1 MYFSKLK
8 YRALVIGLACAIA
21 SATVSCADD
30 EDAFD
35 VPDYTITGQPV
46 TLSVPVKIPE
56 MDVKSRAALLESSLN
71 QVESLWIRTY
81 SSATGLATSK
91 WIKLTPGT
99 TDTEIGHSVDI
110 NIETQSG
117 YNYIIGVA
125 NVNNPAVTKNNP
137 SDVSTLAELLET
149 ADTWE
154 QFLDI
159 AVVSPSTFESVYAP
173 TAPLPMAGCYIDI
186 NPGAT
191 HPTNL
196 GEWQKTNFVPYF
208 IPAQAS
214 KIVWNTGAIH
224 LRRLVSHVTFNFSA
238 GNDDLDVTVNSYQVV
253 NAPKYSWLYERSDAE
268 GMKAN
273 FGDAST
279 EATASNY
286 YADVPQFGS
295 QYITTANGTSTFDFW
310 QAENKHTGTA
320 KTYNEREKVDSP
332 NSPLYTSLTGSTW
345 TPNNMASYV
354 RVSCTVDYKNQIS
367 VGSQGEPGNTPVYR
381 TGTTDYYIHLGYIN
395 GAGLTEE
402 QKASDYNCYRNT
414 NYTYN
419 ITINGLEDIRVDAWA
434 DAETYPG
441 EEGLVSDL
449 QYATIELDAHYHAF
463 NINLTEAELSDPN
476 FGFIIMSYYN
486 GIQHNI
492 DETTNLNELDEN
504 LYNWIELRPT
514 TGQMVLAEYKPRYGS
529 HSTDGNVRTFLLTD
543 LKGGWNNMTDQM
555 RSTSGWY
562 TVFVNEYTYEQIY
575 NGSDNSDYGNEV
587 WDGSTGGR
595 PKWMNYVNQNPRRF
609 YVRVTRSTSADG
621 KSVYSR
627 SKYGVSQQSIQTYY
641 SDQIFTPV
649 NGDIPPGTAIGTERF
664 NETEGLNV
672 RKSFNYGT
680 SESNGRFNVAQ
691 WLSNST
697 TNLGINNNTETSR
710 PLWSAYVE
718 STKPMQIPAVTGDR
732 AQGGPGLPAR
742 TGENAVKL
750 PKLVN
755 FNGGKTPTFSDPQSS
770 NNADYYIEGVN
781 ACMSR
786 NRDNNGN
793 GRIEPEELRW
803 YVPAMGKYLR
813 LLLGAPSL
821 SEPIMDYQSVTK
833 LPMANEYGW
842 NSDVI
847 SNDFLPRYMFISSD
861 GYRVLWSME
870 GMSTSTWSEL
880 QGWSKST
887 SYPWQVRCI
896 RNLGSD
902 MRRVTEGEKV
912 TMAYDV
918 DETARTVTMKYY
930 DNASVRPNKLSGNGN
945 GSGQMPI
952 HLVTSEY
959 NRVYK
964 KFEYASGNIEVGNLQ
979 DGWQIG
985 LQTYINGNPCAN
997 RATLSGTGWRVP
1009 NQSELAILRNL
1020 NVLSG
1025 NYLWLSCTANY
1036 FNMNNGIGGTYTNG
1050 QNYFL
1055 VMLSNRGT
1063 IMGPQNAGFTRLVRC
1078 VRDVD

>member
-1 MYFSKLK
+1 MG
-8 YRALVIGLACAIA
+8 LVCVFA
-21 SATVSCADD
+21 SVAVSCADD
-30 EDAFD
+30 EEAFEI
-35 VPDYTITGQPV
+35 PDYTITGQPV
-46 TLSVPVKIPE
+46 TVQIPVRIPE

-71 QVESLWIRTY
+71 QVSSLWIRTY

-91 WIKLTPGT
+91 WVKLTPGT

-110 NIETQSG
+110 SIDTQSG
-117 YNYIIGVA
+117 YNYIVGVA
-125 NVNNPAVTKNNP
+125 NVDNEAVTKSNP
-137 SDVSTLAELLET
+137 SVVSTLSKLLDE

-159 AVVSPSTFESVYAP
+159 AVVSPSDFGDVYAP

-196 GEWQKTNFVPYF
+196 GEWQKTNFTPYF
-208 IPAQAS
+208 IPAQEN
-214 KIVWNTGAIH
+214 KVVWETGAIH
-224 LRRLVSHVTFNFSA
+224 LRRLVSHVTFNFSP
-238 GNDDLDVTVNSYQVV
+238 GNEDLEVVVNSYQVLNV
-253 NAPKYSWLYERSDAE
+253 PKYSWLYERSDAD
-268 GMKAN
+268 GMDAN
-273 FGDAST
+273 FGDATTEST
-279 EATASNY
+279 VSDY
-286 YADVPQFGS
+286 YADVPQYGS
-295 QYITTANGTSTFDFW
+295 QYITSSNGISTFDFW
-310 QAENKHTGTA
+310 QAENKHAGTA
-320 KTYNEREKVDSP
+320 KTYNEREKVESA
-332 NSPLYTSLTGSTW
+332 NSPLYTSLTGSVW

-367 VGSQGEPGNTPVYR
+367 VGGQGQRPGDTPVYR
-381 TGTTDYYIHLGYIN
+381 TGTADYYIHLGYIN
-395 GAGLTEE
+395 GAGLTEA
-402 QKASDYNCYRNT
+402 QKSSDYNCYRNT

-419 ITINGLEDIRVDAWA
+419 ITVNGLDDIRMDAWA
-434 DAETYPG
+434 DTETYPG

-463 NINLTEAELSDPN
+463 NVNLTQAELNDPN
-476 FGFIIMSYYN
+476 FGFIITSYYN
-486 GIQHNI
+486 GIQYNI
-492 DETTNLNELDEN
+492 DENTDLEELDEN

-529 HSTDGNVRTFLLTD
+529 HSTDGDVRTFLLTD
-543 LKGGWNNMTDQM
+543 LKGGWNNMTTQM

-575 NGSDNSDYGNEV
+575 DGDNTNSGYGNEE
-587 WDGSTGGR
+587 WDGSAGGR

-609 YVRVTRSTSADG
+609 YIRVTRSTSADG
-621 KSVYSR
+621 NSVYSR
-627 SKYGVSQQSIQTYY
+627 SKYGVSQRSIQTYY
-641 SDQIFTPV
+641 SDQTFTPRD
-649 NGDIPPGTAIGTERF
+649 GDIPPGTAIGTERC
-664 NETEGLNV
+664 NETEGLNM
-672 RKSFNYGT
+672 RKSFNYGS

-691 WLSNST
+691 WLSNTNST
-697 TNLGINNNTETSR
+697 TNLGINNGAERSR
-710 PLWSAYVE
+710 PSWTSFVDLTS
-718 STKPMQIPAVTGDR
+718 PMQIPAVTGNR
-732 AQGGPGLPAR
+732 TQGGPDLPDR
-742 TGENAVKL
+742 TGANAVKL

-755 FNGGKTPTFSDPQSS
+755 YAGTKSPTFSDPQGSS
-770 NNADYYIEGVN
+770 IADYYIEGIN
-781 ACMSR
+781 ACMNR

-821 SEPIMDYQSVTK
+821 SEPIMDYQSVSK
-833 LPMANEYGW
+833 LPVADENGW
-842 NSDVI
+842 KTSGTI
-847 SNDFLPRYMFISSD
+847 SNDYLSRYMFISSD

-870 GMSTSTWSEL
+870 GMSTSTWNDIA
-880 QGWSKST
+880 GWSKNKSF
-887 SYPWQVRCI
+887 PWQIRCI

-912 TMAYDV
+912 TMAYVV
-918 DETARTVTMKYY
+918 DKSTRTVTMTYY
-930 DNASVRPNKLSGNGN
+930 DAASVRPNKLSGNGTGN
-945 GSGQMPI
+945 GQMPV
-952 HLVTSEY
+952 HLVTSDY

-964 KFEYASGNIEVGNLQ
+964 KFEYASENIEVGTLQ
-979 DGWQIG
+979 NGWQTG

-997 RATLSGTGWRVP
+997 RYALSGTGWRVP

-1025 NYLWLSCTANY
+1025 NNYLWLSCTANY
-1036 FNMNNGIGGTYTNG
+1036 FNMSTGSGGTYTNG
-1050 QNYFL
+1050 ENYFL